1 MERLGDNEGNHHANS
16 DIATIIFIFIK
27 SLMRIIL
34 FTGKGGV
41 GKTSISAATAI
52 RSAQLGHRTI
62 VVSTDPA
69 HSLGDS
75 FDQTIGP
82 EPVQL
87 APNLWAQEIDL
98 LHQMEQ
104 NWSTVQ
110 QYLATLFAWQGMD
123 GLVAEEASILPGME
137 ELASLLQIGSL
148 ADSGAYEVIVVDMAP
163 TGATLQLL
171 ALPEMATWY
180 IEKIFPFERTA
191 MKIARPI
198 MRSVSDIP
206 MPKDDFFDAVETL
219 VRDLSRLESILTDRD
234 ISSVRMVVN
243 PEKMVIKEAQRAFT
257 YLNLYNL
264 PVDAVISNRHLPE
277 EIEDPYFDLWKERQ
291 AHYAQVIAESF
302 SPLDIFPVPLLDA
315 EVVGYEML
323 DRMGRVIY
331 GESDPVQVYYRGQA
345 QQVVKAGDDYLL
357 LLPLPLVKKG
367 DINLHRGAYDE
378 LIVRIGGWKR
388 HISLP
393 SSLAGKE
400 VAGARYRENHLE
412 IRFR

>member
-1 MERLGDNEGNHHANS
+1 
-16 DIATIIFIFIK
+16 
-27 SLMRIIL
+27 MRIIL

-52 RSAQLGHRTI
+52 RSAQMGHRTI

-75 FDQTIGP
+75 FDQIIGP
-82 EPVQL
+82 EPGQL

-104 NWSTVQ
+104 NWGVVQ
-110 QYLATLFAWQGMD
+110 QYLAALFAWRGMD
-123 GLVAEEASILPGME
+123 GMMAEEASILPGME

-148 ADSGAYEVIVVDMAP
+148 AGSDEYDVIVVDMAP

-171 ALPEMATWY
+171 AFPEMATWY

-198 MRSVSDIP
+198 MRSVSEIP
-206 MPKDDFFDAVETL
+206 MPEDDFFDAVESL
-219 VRDLSRLESILTDRD
+219 VRDLSRLESLLTDRN
-234 ISSVRMVVN
+234 ISSVRLVVN
-243 PEKMVIKEAQRAFT
+243 PEKMVIREAQRAFT

-264 PVDAVISNRHLPE
+264 PVDAVISNRHLPDE
-277 EIEDPYFDLWKERQ
+277 VEDSYLARWKERQ
-291 AHYAQVIAESF
+291 AHYRRIIEESF
-302 SPLDIFPVPLLDA
+302 APLPVFSVPLLDV

-323 DRMGRVIY
+323 NKLGEMIY
-331 GESDPVQVYYRGQA
+331 AEDDPARIYYRGKA
-345 QQVVKAGDDYLL
+345 QELIKQGDDYIL

-367 DINLHRGAYDE
+367 DISLHRGSYDE

-393 SSLAGKE
+393 SSLTGKD
-400 VAGARYRENHLE
+400 VAGARYRDNHLE
-412 IRFR
+412 IRFMSPAR

>member
-1 MERLGDNEGNHHANS
+1 
-16 DIATIIFIFIK
+16 
-27 SLMRIIL
+27 MRIIL

-52 RSAQLGHRTI
+52 RTARLGYRTI

-75 FDQTIGP
+75 FDQIIGP

-98 LHQMEQ
+98 LHQMTQ
-104 NWSTVQ
+104 HWGTVQ
-110 QYLATLFAWQGMD
+110 RYLSTLFAWRGMD
-123 GLVAEEASILPGME
+123 GMVAEEASILPGME

-148 ADSGAYEVIVVDMAP
+148 AESGEYDVIVVDMAP

-171 ALPEMATWY
+171 AFPEMATWY

-198 MRSVSDIP
+198 MRSVTDMP
-206 MPKDDFFDAVETL
+206 MPEDDMFDAIESL
-219 VRDLSRLESILTDRD
+219 VRDLSALEKLLTDRE
-234 ISSVRMVVN
+234 ISSVRLVVN

-264 PVDAVISNRHLPE
+264 PIDAVISNRYLPSA
-277 EIEDPYFDLWKERQ
+277 IQDAYFDKWKERQ
-291 AHYAQVIAESF
+291 EHYRQIIHNAF
-302 SPLDIFPVPLLDA
+302 SPLPIFRAPLMA
-315 EVVGYEML
+315 EEVVGVTML
-323 DRMGRVIY
+323 TKLGDAIY
-331 GESDPVQVYYRGQA
+331 DKKDPATIFYRGKA
-345 QQVVKAGDDYLL
+345 QHITKEGEVYILQ
-357 LLPLPLVKKG
+357 LPLPLVQKG
-367 DINLHRGAYDE
+367 EVHLHRGAFDE

-393 SSLAGKE
+393 AALAGKE
-400 VAGARYRENHLE
+400 VAGARYREDHLE